1 MMAMSHPGQL
11 GWLISDYVY
20 LEQVYYSTH
29 SFVVDKHQG
38 KKACAPAQW
47 PQTARLQDTAAFNLP
62 QGSDSSDVLAVTQC
76 CHSISC
82 GIQHCSQKLNEK
94 L

>member
-11 GWLISDYVY
+11 GWLISVY

-76 CHSISC
+76 WSLLHDSHNHTALTAVVIV
-82 GIQHCSQKLNEK
+82 
-94 L
+94 